1 MKLASVTDY
10 WSPVTV
16 TTVNDCGVR
25 VVKVKGEFAPHRHPE
40 TDEFLWSWP
49 AS

>member
-16 TTVNDCGVR
+16 ATVNDYDVR
-25 VVKVKGEFAPHRHPE
+25 VVKMRGEFTRHRHPE
-40 TDEFLWSWP
+40 TDSSFWSWP